1 MKITNLYK
9 NCAYG
14 DVQLDI
20 SFAGCE
26 HRCKGCYVP
35 ELQDATMFPDWTPEY
50 IYREIEKEAR
60 FVKGFVLLGGD
71 PLHPNNTED
80 AITLI
85 RHLKATYDKPVTML
99 TGYTPEEVARSE
111 RRTLAT
117 KLCDKVLM
125 GRYTGGQKQLD
136 IGKPEREVWQ

>member
-1 MKITNLYK
+1 MKLTNLYK

-26 HRCKGCYVP
+26 HNCPNCYVP
-35 ELQDATMFPDWTPEY
+35 ELQDATMFPDWPKEY
-50 IYREIEKEAR
+50 IFREIEKQAR
-60 FVKGFVLLGGD
+60 FVKGFVLIGGD

-85 RHLKATYDKPVTML
+85 QHLKEKYGKPITML
-99 TGYTPEEVARSE
+99 TGYTATEIARDE

-125 GRYTGGQKQLD
+125 GRYNGERQKQLEV
-136 IGKPEREVWQ
+136 GK